1 MATRRPPSASRAS
14 ADDTWRSAASVRR
27 RSTLASAENGGFI
40 STTVGVT
47 PGSRWSSIRAASK
60 RVTPTSGKR
69 WPSRPARVSASSF
82 RTSEAP
88 ASSAKMASSPV
99 PADGSRTWSEG
110 DDRCSRARDKC
121 QRNRRGELLQLLAL
135 DGAPRVAGEQP
146 RHPGEHRQQRGGR
159 SGARRHGAAELA
171 QEQHRGR
178 LAGVVGALP
187 VPAALGVGGAD
198 GVLHRGAK
206 NRRIDRVSAFEGG
219 QQQPGGVDE
228 GGRAGRC
235 VGHRG
240 AGRGKGCRGGGGR
253 RHDGSLG

>member
-1 MATRRPPSASRAS
+1 MATRRPPSARRAS

-47 PGSRWSSIRAASK
+47 PASRWSSIWAASK

-99 PADGSRTWSEG
+99 PADGSSTWSAGAIAAAVLADE
-110 DDRCSRARDKC
+110 R
-121 QRNRRGELLQLLAL
+121 QRERRGELLERLAL
-135 DGAPRVAGEQP
+135 LGAARVAGEQP
-146 RHPGEHRQQRGGR
+146 RHLGQHRQQRGGR
-159 SGARRHGAAELA
+159 SGARGHGAAELA
-171 QEQHRGR
+171 QEQHGGR

-187 VPAALGVGGAD
+187 VPAAL
-198 GVLHRGAK
+198 RSRS
-206 NRRIDRVSAFEGG
+206 RRRPAPSRREARAASIGCPRSRAGSSSRAAWN
-219 QQQPGGVDE
+219 E
-228 GGRAGRC
+228 GGRAGGS
-235 VGHRG
+235 VGRS
-240 AGRGKGCRGGGGR
+240 GRGTRQGQPR
-253 RHDGSLG
+253 RRRSSS